1 MGRHFHYSF
10 GMRIKGSLA
19 KSLLV
24 GLSLALIPV
33 TSVSAQTVTSG
44 ATCKI
49 YKQKFAYLNKV
60 YTCTKSG
67 KRLIWNTGVVII
79 KPISS
84 PTPTPTPTP
93 TPLASPI
100 LNQIYDPREKILESA
115 ISKIQNSGNSKNV
128 VITDMKVE
136 GNFNEIAKRAAL
148 AAQDKT
154 VSIFGD
160 LFPTGAKFNL
170 ILANSYDFVISS
182 LKELGG
188 SESWVAT
195 QTPLLKSA
203 YPSGGSIKR
212 PIWGFATYL
221 NGDRAQPTIV
231 YLSFPTYK
239 YELNASE
246 LGSHEMFHL
255 VQNILDFT
263 SGNLPCWLQEGQA
276 SIVGTALS
284 IESNRKES
292 LAALI
297 KSDDQAHSAGADLS
311 KIEAPFGWQNNDHGP
326 CGDLGEYQQGRIAN
340 AYLIDK
346 FGMAKNLEFLRAMDG
361 QPGDGVSWKS
371 AFLKVFQ
378 IKSEDFYTEA
388 NAYIKWFFQQY
399 FNQKI

>member
-1 MGRHFHYSF
+1 
-10 GMRIKGSLA
+10 MRIKGSLA
-19 KSLLV
+19 TGVLV
-24 GLSLALIPV
+24 ALTLSLIPV
-33 TSVSAQTVTSG
+33 AAIPAQTVTSG
-44 ATCKI
+44 ATCKT
-49 YKQKFAYLNKV
+49 YNQKIVFKNKT
-60 YTCTKSG
+60 YACIKSG
-67 KRLIWNTGVVII
+67 NRLIWNTGVVII

-100 LNQIYDPREKILESA
+100 LNQISDPRETILGRA

-170 ILANSYDFVISS
+170 ILANSYDFVTSS

-203 YPSGGSIKR
+203 YPSGVATRR
-212 PIWGFATYL
+212 PIWAFATYL
-221 NGDRAQPTIV
+221 NGDRTQPTIV

-246 LGSHEMFHL
+246 VGAHEMFHL
-255 VQNILDFT
+255 VQNILDST
-263 SGNLPCWLQEGQA
+263 AGNLPCWLHEGQA

-284 IESNRKES
+284 TESNQKES
-292 LAALI
+292 LVALI

-311 KIEAPFGWQNNDHGP
+311 KIEAPFGWQNNGHGP

-346 FGMAKNLEFLRAMDG
+346 FGMAKNLEFLKALDG
-361 QPGDGVSWKS
+361 QPGDGISWKS

-388 NAYIKWFFQQY
+388 NAYIKWFFKQY
-399 FNQKI
+399 FNQDI